1 MMHKIS
7 LLITLALT
15 ALLCAPTVYAQ
26 KNNSKPAMTIVIDP
40 GHGGYD
46 PGAVGRLN
54 GKQYRECDITLKV
67 AKKVGQLINSNMP
80 QVKVVYTRTTDK
92 HLSTNKTRDLQA
104 RVDIANNAD
113 AGLFLSIHCNA
124 AGSSSASGAITLIM
138 GESNQQRNQQKAD
151 IISDAYRDDLVD
163 MSDAATAAAVKAYI
177 KTIQFTLLAN
187 SRTFANLLEKHYTS
201 SIGHGNRKLLVYGE
215 PLWVL
220 CYTQMPGVL
229 TEIGFLSNQSD
240 LKKLAS
246 DSGQDQI
253 ARSIFAAF
261 KEYYDIYYGS
271 QPAAPQNDDQD
282 DARDSDDDTTPA
294 AADNAQI
301 GYTIQLSASASP
313 IKPSSSEFKSYRNKV
328 REFVSDGKF
337 KYKYCTGSYTSKA
350 QAEKALKEVH
360 KVFKNAYIV
369 GYNGDTLITQA
380 EARALLDK
388 KK

>member
-1 MMHKIS
+1 M
-7 LLITLALT
+7 
-15 ALLCAPTVYAQ
+15 
-26 KNNSKPAMTIVIDP
+26 
-40 GHGGYD
+40 
-46 PGAVGRLN
+46 
-54 GKQYRECDITLKV
+54 
-67 AKKVGQLINSNMP
+67 
-80 QVKVVYTRTTDK
+80 
-92 HLSTNKTRDLQA
+92 
-104 RVDIANNAD
+104 
-113 AGLFLSIHCNA
+113 
-124 AGSSSASGAITLIM
+124 
-138 GESNQQRNQQKAD
+138 
-151 IISDAYRDDLVD
+151 
-163 MSDAATAAAVKAYI
+163 
-177 KTIQFTLLAN
+177 
-187 SRTFANLLEKHYTS
+187 
-201 SIGHGNRKLLVYGE
+201 
-215 PLWVL
+215 L

-301 GYTIQLSASASP
+301 GYTIQLCASASP

-369 GYNGDTLITQA
+369 GYNGDSLITQA